1 MTDPPSPQPDPDQP
15 NELPVQAVVADLVER
30 YGVSGLLQGIWQYAQ
45 SKAAMFQAV
54 DSDRR
59 YAWMGLAHLLKQA
72 LDVAQ
77 RIESD
82 EERGR

>member
-1 MTDPPSPQPDPDQP
+1 MTDHSSSEHPDSFDEPSA
-15 NELPVQAVVADLVER
+15 QATVADLVER
-30 YGVSGLLQGIWQYAQ
+30 YGVSGLIQGIWQYAQ
-45 SKAAMFQAV
+45 SKAALFQAI

-59 YAWMGLAHLLKQA
+59 YAWIGLSHLLKQA
-72 LDVAQ
+72 LDIAQ